1 MKRILI
7 IGNSGGG
14 KSTMAAKMAK
24 ILDLPLIHLDTH
36 FWQPGWIETPDEEW
50 QEIVKSLIA
59 REEWIMDGNFGGTL
73 NMRAERADTIILLD
87 MPRYV
92 NMTGIFRRVI
102 KYYGKTRPDL
112 PDGCPE
118 KFDWQFTKWVWN
130 YHKNSRPKVLEILE
144 PFRSSKNIITL
155 RSRKEVNNFIQKLTW
170 NPQNIKHP

>member
-14 KSTMAAKMAK
+14 KSTMAAKMAQ

-36 FWQPGWIETPDEEW
+36 FWQPGWTEPPDEEW
-50 QEIVKSLIA
+50 HEIVKSLIS
-59 REEWIMDGNFGGTL
+59 REKWIMDGNFSGTL
-73 NMRAERADTIILLD
+73 TIRAERADTIILLD

-102 KYYGKTRPDL
+102 KYYGKRRPDL

-130 YHKNSRPKVLEILE
+130 FKKNSRPKMMAKLE

-155 RSRKEVNNFIQKLTW
+155 KSRKEVNKFVENLRDIT
-170 NPQNIKHP
+170 

>member
-14 KSTMAAKMAK
+14 KSTMAAKMAE

-36 FWQPGWIETPDEEW
+36 FWQPGWVEPPEKGW

-59 REEWIMDGNFGGTL
+59 REAWIIDGNYSSTL
-73 NMRAERADTIILLD
+73 SIRAERADTIIFLD

-102 KYYGKTRPDL
+102 KYYGKRRPDL

-118 KFDWQFTKWVWN
+118 KFDWAGKAKRWGTFE
-130 YHKNSRPKVLEILE
+130 SR
-144 PFRSSKNIITL
+144 RASSA
-155 RSRKEVNNFIQKLTW
+155 RRW
-170 NPQNIKHP
+170 A

>member
-1 MKRILI
+1 
-7 IGNSGGG
+7 
-14 KSTMAAKMAK
+14 MAAKMAQN
-24 ILDLPLIHLDTH
+24 LDLPLIHLDTLY
-36 FWQPGWIETPDEEW
+36 WQPGWVEPPEKGW

-59 REEWIMDGNFGGTL
+59 REAWIIDGNYSSTL
-73 NMRAERADTIILLD
+73 SIRAERADTIIFLD

-102 KYYGKTRPDL
+102 KYYGKRRPDL

-144 PFRSSKNIITL
+144 PFRPSKNIITL
-155 RSRKEVNNFIQKLTW
+155 RSRKEVNNFIQKM
-170 NPQNIKHP
+170 IHDS